1 MRIFKDRCIFM
12 KEVIEDAKN
21 IKEGENGKIKDEVLK
36 NYEERLEKVIERK
49 KNLRKKNTLAVY
61 QIMIS

>member
-21 IKEGENGKIKDEVLK
+21 IKEGENGKIK
-36 NYEERLEKVIERK
+36 EKQYRRK
-49 KNLRKKNTLAVY
+49 SNHFDKKVNSVFHLF
-61 QIMIS
+61 I

>member
-49 KNLRKKNTLAVY
+49 KP
-61 QIMIS
+61 